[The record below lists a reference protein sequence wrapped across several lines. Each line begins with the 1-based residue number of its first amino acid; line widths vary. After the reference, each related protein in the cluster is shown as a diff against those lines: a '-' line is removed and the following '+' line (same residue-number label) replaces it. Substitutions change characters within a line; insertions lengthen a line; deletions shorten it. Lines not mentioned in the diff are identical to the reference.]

1 MNHSYNYLTKNQ
13 KQAFDKFKRLKVG
26 ALFMK
31 QGTGKTKVAL
41 ELIKTTDSNLV
52 LFFCPFS
59 TKDNLQDEINKWT
72 LDIDYKIIG
81 YETLSSSDKTYI
93 KLLEEIENKKLFIV
107 ADESI
112 FIKNDDTKR
121 YKRLI
126 SIAKMSDYRL
136 ILNGTPL
143 TKNEWDIYNQMNFL
157 SEKIIG
163 MSKQEF
169 LNVFFKKISYKKAG
183 KRPKEFYKLS
193 DVNIDYLHKLIAP
206 YIFECNFIFDKN
218 EEIKHIRIIASEEAQ
233 ESYNRKKQQL
243 LNSISKGES
252 IIDQFQNLAYSC
264 FNDEKRH
271 VEIAEYIKKENQI
284 IVFCTLVS
292 EAINIANQLNCYL
305 ITGDTPLNERSEIKE
320 KFKNDSKALVMTL
333 GTGAYGL
340 NLQFCNKVAFSSI
353 TFDYAKTE
361 QAISRIKR
369 IGQQNDIEYTY
380 FTSNLGIFNMIFE
393 NNEKKK
399 SLKELLIDK
408 INEGGSY
415 FEEVL

>member
-1 MNHSYNYLTKNQ
+1 MLTTNQ
-13 KQAFDKFKRLKVG
+13 RQAFDKFKKLKVG

-59 TKDNLQDEINKWT
+59 TKNNLQDEINKWV

-93 KLLEEIENKKLFIV
+93 ELLEEIQDRKLFIV

-112 FIKNDDTKR
+112 FIKNDETKR
-121 YKRLI
+121 YKRLM
-126 SIAKMSDYRL
+126 SIAKISDYRL

-157 SEKIIG
+157 SDKIIG

-183 KRPKEFYKLS
+183 QRPREFYKLS
-193 DVNIDYLHKLIAP
+193 DVNIDFLHHLIAP
-206 YIFECNFIFDKN
+206 YIYECDFNFDKD
-218 EEIKHIRIIASEEAQ
+218 ESTQYIRIIASNDNREV
-233 ESYNRKKQQL
+233 YNDRKQTL
-243 LNSISKGES
+243 LNSLGKGEN
-252 IIDQFQNLAYSC
+252 IIQQFQNLALSC

-271 VEIAEYIKKENQI
+271 KEIANYIKNHGQI
-284 IVFCTLVS
+284 IVFCTFVE
-292 EAINIANQLNCYL
+292 EAENIANELNCYL
-305 ITGDTPLNERSEIKE
+305 ITGATPLKERATILD
-320 KFKNDSKALVMTL
+320 KFKNDNKALVMTL

-340 NLQFCNKVAFSSI
+340 NLQFCNKVAFASI
-353 TFDYAKTE
+353 TFDYSKIE

-369 IGQQNDIEYTY
+369 IGQENDIEYIY
-380 FTSNLGIFNMIFE
+380 FTSDLGIFNMIFE
-393 NNEKKK
+393 NNEKKRD
-399 SLKELLIDK
+399 LKELLIDK
-408 INEGGSY
+408 IKEDKLCEY
-415 FEEVL
+415 FTSKL

>member
-1 MNHSYNYLTKNQ
+1 MLTD
-13 KQAFDKFKRLKVG
+13 KQQYAFDKFKRLKVG

-59 TKDNLQDEINKWT
+59 TKNNLQDEINKWG
-72 LDIDYKIIG
+72 LDIDYKIVG

-93 KLLEEIENKKLFIV
+93 ELLEEIENKKLFIV

-112 FIKNDDTKR
+112 FIKNDETKR
-121 YKRLI
+121 YKRLM
-126 SIAKMSDYRL
+126 SIAKMSEYRL

-157 SEKIIG
+157 SDKIIG

-183 KRPKEFYKLS
+183 QRPRELYKLS
-193 DVNIDYLHKLIAP
+193 DVNIHYLHKLIAP
-206 YIFECNFIFDKN
+206 YISECDFNFDKD
-218 EEIKHIRIIASEEAQ
+218 ERTQYIRIIASDVNRED
-233 ESYNRKKQQL
+233 YNVKKQTL
-243 LNSISKGES
+243 LNSLGKGDS
-252 IIDQFQNLAYSC
+252 IIQQFQNLALSC
-264 FNDEKRH
+264 FNDKKRH
-271 VEIAEYIKKENQI
+271 KEIAEYIKNQGQI
-284 IVFCTLVS
+284 IVFCTFVE
-292 EAINIANQLNCYL
+292 EAEKIANELKCYL
-305 ITGDTPLNERSEIKE
+305 ITGSTPLNERSEIIE
-320 KFKNDSKALVMTL
+320 SFKDDSKALVMTL

-353 TFDYAKTE
+353 TFDYAKSD

-369 IGQQNDIEYTY
+369 IGQNKDIEYTY
-380 FTSNLGIFNMIFE
+380 FTSDLGIFNMILE
-393 NNEKKK
+393 NNEKKRD
-399 SLKELLIDK
+399 LKELLIDK
-408 INEGGSY
+408 IKEEKLCDY
-415 FEEVL
+415 FTSKL

>member
-1 MNHSYNYLTKNQ
+1 MNQSYNYLTKNQ
-13 KQAFDKFKRLKVG
+13 KQAFEKFKRLKVG
-26 ALFMK
+26 AFYMK

-41 ELIKTTDSNLV
+41 ELIKTTDSNLA

-59 TKDNLQDEINKWT
+59 TKDNLQDEIVKWG

-93 KLLEEIENKKLFIV
+93 ELLEEIENKKLFIV

-112 FIKNDDTKR
+112 FIKNDETKR

-163 MSKQEF
+163 MNKQEF

-183 KRPKEFYKLS
+183 KAPKEFYKLS

-206 YIFECNFIFDKN
+206 YTFECDFQFDKN
-218 EEIKHIRIIASEEAQ
+218 EEIKHIRIIASGEAQ

-264 FNDEKRH
+264 FNDKKRH
-271 VEIAEYIKKENQI
+271 VEIAEFIKKENQI
-284 IVFCTLVS
+284 IVFCTLVN
-292 EAINIANQLNCYL
+292 EAVNIANLLNCYL
-305 ITGDTPLNERSEIKE
+305 ITGDTPLSERSEIIE

-340 NLQFCNKVAFSSI
+340 NLQFCNKIAFSSI

>member
-1 MNHSYNYLTKNQ
+1 MLTD
-13 KQAFDKFKRLKVG
+13 KQQYAFDKFKRLKVG

-59 TKDNLQDEINKWT
+59 TKNNLQDEINKWG
-72 LDIDYKIIG
+72 LDIDYKIVG

-93 KLLEEIENKKLFIV
+93 ELLEEIENKKLFIV

-112 FIKNDDTKR
+112 FIKNDETKR
-121 YKRLI
+121 YKRLMI
-126 SIAKMSDYRL
+126 IAKMSEYRL

-157 SEKIIG
+157 SDKIIG

-183 KRPKEFYKLS
+183 QRPREFYKLS

-206 YIFECNFIFDKN
+206 YIYECDFNFDKD
-218 EEIKHIRIIASEEAQ
+218 ERTQYIRIIASDVNRED
-233 ESYNRKKQQL
+233 YNVKKQTL
-243 LNSISKGES
+243 LNSLGKGDS
-252 IIDQFQNLAYSC
+252 IIQQFQNLALSC
-264 FNDEKRH
+264 FNDKKRH
-271 VEIAEYIKKENQI
+271 KEIAEYIKNQGQI
-284 IVFCTLVS
+284 IVFCTFVE
-292 EAINIANQLNCYL
+292 EAEKIANELKCYL
-305 ITGDTPLNERSEIKE
+305 ITGSTPLNERSEIIE
-320 KFKNDSKALVMTL
+320 SFKDDSKALVMTL

-353 TFDYAKTE
+353 TFDYAKSD

-369 IGQQNDIEYTY
+369 IGQNKDIEYTY
-380 FTSNLGIFNMIFE
+380 FTSDLGIFNMILE
-393 NNEKKK
+393 NNEKKRD
-399 SLKELLIDK
+399 LKELLIDK
-408 INEGGSY
+408 IKEEKLCDY
-415 FEEVL
+415 FTSKL

>member
-1 MNHSYNYLTKNQ
+1 MLTD
-13 KQAFDKFKRLKVG
+13 KQQYAFDKFKRLKVG

-59 TKDNLQDEINKWT
+59 TKNNLQDEINKWG
-72 LDIDYKIIG
+72 LDIDYKIVG

-93 KLLEEIENKKLFIV
+93 ELLEEIENKKLFIV

-112 FIKNDDTKR
+112 FIKNDETKR
-121 YKRLI
+121 YKRLM
-126 SIAKMSDYRL
+126 SIAKMSEYRL

-157 SEKIIG
+157 SDKIIG
-163 MSKQEF
+163 MSKQKF

-183 KRPKEFYKLS
+183 QRPREFYKLS

-206 YIFECNFIFDKN
+206 YIYECDFNFDKD
-218 EEIKHIRIIASEEAQ
+218 ERTQYIRIIASDVNRED
-233 ESYNRKKQQL
+233 YNVKKQTL
-243 LNSISKGES
+243 LNSLGKGDS
-252 IIDQFQNLAYSC
+252 IIQQFQNLALSC
-264 FNDEKRH
+264 FNDKKRH
-271 VEIAEYIKKENQI
+271 KEIAEYIKNQGQI
-284 IVFCTLVS
+284 IVFCTFVE
-292 EAINIANQLNCYL
+292 EAEKIANELKCYL
-305 ITGDTPLNERSEIKE
+305 ITGSTPLNERSEIIE
-320 KFKNDSKALVMTL
+320 SFKDDSKALVMTL

-353 TFDYAKTE
+353 TFDYAKSD

-369 IGQQNDIEYTY
+369 IGQNKDIEYTY
-380 FTSNLGIFNMIFE
+380 FTSDLGIFNMILE
-393 NNEKKK
+393 NNEKKRD
-399 SLKELLIDK
+399 LKELLIDK
-408 INEGGSY
+408 IKEEKLCDY
-415 FEEVL
+415 FTSKL

>member
-93 KLLEEIENKKLFIV
+93 ELLEEIENKKLFIV

-121 YKRLI
+121 YKRII

-206 YIFECNFIFDKN
+206 YIFECDFIFDKN

>member
-1 MNHSYNYLTKNQ
+1 MLTENQ
-13 KQAFDKFKRLKVG
+13 KQAFEKFKKLKVG
-26 ALFMK
+26 ALFME

-41 ELIKTTDSNLV
+41 ELIKTTDCDLV

-59 TKDNLQDEINKWT
+59 TKDNLQDEVNKWT

-81 YETLSSSDKTYI
+81 YQTLSNSDKTYAE
-93 KLLEEIENKKLFIV
+93 LLEEIEDKKLFIV

-121 YKRLI
+121 YKRLM

-157 SEKIIG
+157 SDKIIG

-206 YIFECNFIFDKN
+206 YIFECKFEFDKN
-218 EEIKHIRIIASEEAQ
+218 EEIKYIRIIASEEAQ

-271 VEIAEYIKKENQI
+271 IEIAEYVKNENQI

-292 EAINIANQLNCYL
+292 EAVNIANQLNCYL
-305 ITGDTPLNERSEIKE
+305 ITGDTPLSERSEIKK

-333 GTGAYGL
+333 GIGAYGL
-340 NLQFCNKVAFSSI
+340 NLQFCNKIAFSSI

-361 QAISRIKR
+361 QALKRIKR
-369 IGQQNDIEYTY
+369 MGQEKDIEYIY

-393 NNEKKK
+393 NNEKKRN
-399 SLKELLIDK
+399 LKELLIDK
-408 INEGGSY
+408 IKEDSACDY
-415 FEEVL
+415 FTSKL

>member
-1 MNHSYNYLTKNQ
+1 MLTENQ
-13 KQAFDKFKRLKVG
+13 KQAFKKFKKLKVG

-41 ELIKTTDSNLV
+41 ELIKTTDCVLA

-59 TKDNLQDEINKWT
+59 TKDNLQDEIVKWG

-93 KLLEEIENKKLFIV
+93 ELLEEIENKKLFIV

-112 FIKNDDTKR
+112 FIKNDETKR

-157 SEKIIG
+157 SEKIIE

-169 LNVFFKKISYKKAG
+169 LNVFFKRISFKKRGQKA
-183 KRPKEFYKLS
+183 REFYKLS

-206 YIFECNFIFDKN
+206 YIFECDFEFDKN
-218 EEIKHIRIIASEEAQ
+218 EEIKYIRIIASEEAQ
-233 ESYNRKKQQL
+233 ESYKRKKQQL

-271 VEIAEYIKKENQI
+271 VEIAKYVKNENQI

-305 ITGDTPLNERSEIKE
+305 ITGDTPLSERSEIKE
-320 KFKNDSKALVMTL
+320 SFKKDNKPLVMTL

-340 NLQFCNKVAFSSI
+340 NLQFCNKIAFSSI

-369 IGQQNDIEYTY
+369 IGQENDIEYIY

-393 NNEKKK
+393 NNEKKR

-408 INEGGSY
+408 INEGSDY
-415 FEEVL
+415 FENIL

>member
-1 MNHSYNYLTKNQ
+1 MLTENQ
-13 KQAFDKFKRLKVG
+13 KQAFEKFKRLKVG

-41 ELIKTTDSNLV
+41 ELIKTTDIDLV

-59 TKDNLQDEINKWT
+59 TKNNLQNEINKWT

-81 YETLSSSDKTYI
+81 YETLSSSDKTYVE
-93 KLLEEIENKKLFIV
+93 LLEEIEDKKLFIV

-121 YKRLI
+121 YKRLM

-157 SEKIIG
+157 SDKIIG

-183 KRPKEFYKLS
+183 KAPKEFYKLS

-206 YIFECNFIFDKN
+206 YIFECDFQFDKN
-218 EEIKHIRIIASEEAQ
+218 EEIKHIRILASGEAQ
-233 ESYNRKKQQL
+233 ESYNRKKQKL
-243 LNSISKGES
+243 LNFISKGES

-271 VEIAEYIKKENQI
+271 VEIAKHIKNKSQI

-292 EAINIANQLNCYL
+292 EAINVASRLNCYL
-305 ITGDTPLNERSEIKE
+305 ITGDTPLSERSKIIE
-320 KFKNDSKALVMTL
+320 KFKNDNKALVMTL

-369 IGQQNDIEYTY
+369 IGQENDIEYIY

-393 NNEKKK
+393 NNEKKR

-408 INEGGSY
+408 INEGSDY
-415 FEEVL
+415 FENIL

>member
-93 KLLEEIENKKLFIV
+93 ELLEEIENKKLFIV

-206 YIFECNFIFDKN
+206 YIFECDFIFDKN
-218 EEIKHIRIIASEEAQ
+218 EEIKHIRIIASEEVQ

>member
-93 KLLEEIENKKLFIV
+93 ELLEEIENKKLFIV

-206 YIFECNFIFDKN
+206 YIFECDFIFDKN
-218 EEIKHIRIIASEEAQ
+218 EEIKHMRIIASEEAQ

-305 ITGDTPLNERSEIKE
+305 ITGDTPLNERSKIKE

>member
-41 ELIKTTDSNLV
+41 ELIKTTDSNLA

-59 TKDNLQDEINKWT
+59 TKDNLQDEIVKWG

-93 KLLEEIENKKLFIV
+93 ELLEEIENKKLFIV

-112 FIKNDDTKR
+112 FIKNDETKR

-126 SIAKMSDYRL
+126 SIAKISDYRL

-157 SEKIIG
+157 SDKIIG

-169 LNVFFKKISYKKAG
+169 LNIFFKKISYKKVG
-183 KRPKEFYKLS
+183 QRPKEFYKLS

-206 YIFECNFIFDKN
+206 YIFECDFEFDKN
-218 EEIKHIRIIASEEAQ
+218 EVIKYIRIIASEEVQ

-271 VEIAEYIKKENQI
+271 VEIAKYVKNENQI

-292 EAINIANQLNCYL
+292 EAINLANQLNCYL
-305 ITGDTPLNERSEIKE
+305 ITGDTPLSERSEIKE
-320 KFKNDSKALVMTL
+320 SFKKDNKPLVMTL

-340 NLQFCNKVAFSSI
+340 NLQFCNKIAFSSI

-369 IGQQNDIEYTY
+369 IGQENDIEYTY

-393 NNEKKK
+393 NNEKKR

-408 INEGGSY
+408 INEGSDY
-415 FEEVL
+415 FENIL

>member
-1 MNHSYNYLTKNQ
+1 MLTENQ
-13 KQAFDKFKRLKVG
+13 KQAFEKFKRLKVG

-59 TKDNLQDEINKWT
+59 TKNNLQDEINKWG
-72 LDIDYKIIG
+72 LDIEHKIIG

-93 KLLEEIENKKLFIV
+93 ELLEEIENKKLFIV

-112 FIKNDDTKR
+112 FIKNDETKR
-121 YKRLI
+121 YKRLM
-126 SIAKMSDYRL
+126 SIAKLSDYRL

-157 SEKIIG
+157 SDKIIG

-183 KRPKEFYKLS
+183 QRPREFYKLS

-206 YIFECNFIFDKN
+206 YIFECDFNFDKK
-218 EEIKHIRIIASEEAQ
+218 ETTQYIRIIASDDNREV
-233 ESYNRKKQQL
+233 YNVKKQTL
-243 LNSISKGES
+243 LNSLGKGES
-252 IIDQFQNLAYSC
+252 IIQQFQNLALSC
-264 FNDEKRH
+264 FNDKKRH
-271 VEIAEYIKKENQI
+271 KEIAEYIKNQGQI
-284 IVFCTLVS
+284 IVFCTFIE
-292 EAINIANQLNCYL
+292 EAENIANELKCYL
-305 ITGDTPLNERSEIKE
+305 ITGSTPLNERSEIIE
-320 KFKNDSKALVMTL
+320 NFKNDSKALVMTL

-353 TFDYAKTE
+353 TFDYAKSD

-369 IGQQNDIEYTY
+369 IGQNKDIEYTY
-380 FTSNLGIFNMIFE
+380 FTSDLGIFNMILE
-393 NNEKKK
+393 NNEKKRD
-399 SLKELLIDK
+399 LKELLIDK
-408 INEGGSY
+408 IKEGGSY

>member
-1 MNHSYNYLTKNQ
+1 MNHYYNYLTKNQ

-41 ELIKTTDSNLV
+41 ELIKTTDSNLA

-59 TKDNLQDEINKWT
+59 TKDNLQDEIVKWG

-93 KLLEEIENKKLFIV
+93 ELLEEIENKKLFIV

-112 FIKNDDTKR
+112 FIKNDETKR

-126 SIAKMSDYRL
+126 SIAKISDYRL

-157 SEKIIG
+157 SDKIIG

-169 LNVFFKKISYKKAG
+169 LNIFFKKISYKKVG
-183 KRPKEFYKLS
+183 QRPKEFYKLS

-206 YIFECNFIFDKN
+206 YIFECDFEFDKN
-218 EEIKHIRIIASEEAQ
+218 EVIKYIRIIASEEVQ

-252 IIDQFQNLAYSC
+252 IIDQFQNLSYSF

-271 VEIAEYIKKENQI
+271 VEIAKYVKNENQI

-292 EAINIANQLNCYL
+292 EAINLANQLNCYL
-305 ITGDTPLNERSEIKE
+305 ITGDTPLSERSEIKE
-320 KFKNDSKALVMTL
+320 SFKKDNKPLVMTL

-340 NLQFCNKVAFSSI
+340 NLQFCNKIAFSSI

-369 IGQQNDIEYTY
+369 IGQENDIEYTY

-393 NNEKKK
+393 NNEKKR

-408 INEGGSY
+408 INEGSDY
-415 FEEVL
+415 FENIL